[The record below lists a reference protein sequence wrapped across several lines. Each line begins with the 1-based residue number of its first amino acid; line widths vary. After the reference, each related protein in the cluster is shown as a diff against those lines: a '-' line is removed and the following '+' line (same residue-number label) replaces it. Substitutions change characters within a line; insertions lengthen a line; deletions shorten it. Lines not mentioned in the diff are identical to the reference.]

1 MKIPTIRRLPSG
13 SYFCQLRIN
22 GQSISI
28 TEPTYDLC
36 YAKAVA
42 LKAGLIQAKRAPSTL
57 TLRQACQQ
65 YIDDRQGIRD
75 ITTLHTYQSY
85 TDYSLQSIMNRF
97 VNQLTL
103 PLLKQAFREARR
115 ETRKHQP
122 VSAKHVRKS
131 LSKNTKHIQTIKA
144 PMLEFPFILKHAQ

>member
-1 MKIPTIRRLPSG
+1 MKIPAVRRLPSG

-75 ITTLHTYQSY
+75 VTTLHTYQSY
-85 TDYSLQSIMNRF
+85 TDYSLQSIMDRS
-97 VNQLTL
+97 VSQLTL
-103 PLLKQAFREARR
+103 LLLKQAFREEARR

-122 VSAKHVRKS
+122 VSAKHVRNVHAFIKS
-131 LSKNTKHIQTIKA
+131 V
-144 PMLEFPFILKHAQ
+144 LKEQDIEMPANIPLP